1 MKKRALAFTLAAAMV
16 AGSVAGCGSAAEAPT
31 SAASAGTETTAAAAE
46 TTAAGETTA
55 AAEEAAA
62 ADDWASKIELKDSA
76 KNPAA
81 PDWSEY
87 DKLIDEIR
95 SDTDLADREAKM
107 HEAEDMLMATGAV
120 LPIYYYNDLYLAK
133 EGIEGDYAT
142 IFGTKYFMYA
152 KKDGQPMDVFNIN
165 LAKDRS
171 GTC

>member
-31 SAASAGTETTAAAAE
+31 SAASATETTAAAQE
-46 TTAAGETTA
+46 TTAAAGETTA
-55 AAEEAAA
+55 AAV
-62 ADDWASKIELKDSA
+62 DDWASKIELKDSA

-120 LPIYYYNDLYLAK
+120 LPIYYYNDLYLEK
-133 EGIEGDYAT
+133 EGITGDYAT
-142 IFGTKYFMYA
+142 IFGTM
-152 KKDGQPMDVFNIN
+152 
-165 LAKDRS
+165 
-171 GTC
+171 